1 MRTPPCRSLPPPPA
15 RQRDACSPTPHARRR
30 RGRVLAT
37 IWSAGSAGSRHW
49 PPACCTCRCCCWRGG
64 CRPWFPTGKAA
75 VPPAHCRWWTWN
87 TWAKSPPPPPAVP
100 PPPAAP
106 AASRLRTTPV
116 VRAEERAER
125 ESPEAS
131 EALRVVE
138 LPPRETR
145 PEPPAPVTPPHPP
158 ARRSAYLRG
167 MPPGL
172 LPEDQAPVN
181 AGTAPSPDVRPGPR
195 YQADAS
201 ESELEAGGYQV
212 IYDLIA
218 ERRVR
223 EWRDAGMTEVYMPL
237 PGTRRLMACPLE
249 IVMRRSSGPCRLVEP
264 DDPALANIGDAREVL
279 SMLRIYH
286 RGQPVWRGPGPYR

>member
-1 MRTPPCRSLPPPPA
+1 MPLASAPSGPPTGRLRADAA
-15 RQRDACSPTPHARRR
+15 REAQARPRPGDHMERWQRGIAA
-30 RGRVLAT
+30 LAT
-37 IWSAGSAGSRHW
+37 GLLHLSLLLLAWWMPPLVSDRKGGSAAG
-49 PPACCTCRCCCWRGG
+49 ALQVVDVEYVGEE
-64 CRPWFPTGKAA
+64 
-75 VPPAHCRWWTWN
+75 
-87 TWAKSPPPPPAVP
+87 PPPPPAVP
-100 PPPAAP
+100 PPSAAP

-131 EALRVVE
+131 EALRMVE

>member
-1 MRTPPCRSLPPPPA
+1 SSHPLLALRLFYSLLTILPPP
-15 RQRDACSPTPHARRR
+15 SST
-30 RGRVLAT
+30 L
-37 IWSAGSAGSRHW
+37 
-49 PPACCTCRCCCWRGG
+49 
-64 CRPWFPTGKAA
+64 FPY
-75 VPPAHCRWWTWN
+75 
-87 TWAKSPPPPPAVP
+87 
-100 PPPAAP
+100 
-106 AASRLRTTPV
+106 TTLF
-116 VRAEERAER
+116 R
-125 ESPEAS
+125 S
-131 EALRVVE
+131 
-138 LPPRETR
+138 
-145 PEPPAPVTPPHPP
+145 
-158 ARRSAYLRG
+158 RSAYLRG

-264 DDPALANIGDAREVL
+264 DDPA
-279 SMLRIYH
+279 
-286 RGQPVWRGPGPYR
+286 P

>member
-1 MRTPPCRSLPPPPA
+1 
-15 RQRDACSPTPHARRR
+15 
-30 RGRVLAT
+30 
-37 IWSAGSAGSRHW
+37 
-49 PPACCTCRCCCWRGG
+49 
-64 CRPWFPTGKAA
+64 
-75 VPPAHCRWWTWN
+75 
-87 TWAKSPPPPPAVP
+87 
-100 PPPAAP
+100 
-106 AASRLRTTPV
+106 
-116 VRAEERAER
+116 
-125 ESPEAS
+125 
-131 EALRVVE
+131 
-138 LPPRETR
+138 
-145 PEPPAPVTPPHPP
+145 PPAPVTPPHPP

-249 IVMRRSSGPCRLVEP
+249 IGMRRSPGERKSVVEGKAGEP
-264 DDPALANIGDAREVL
+264 
-279 SMLRIYH
+279 
-286 RGQPVWRGPGPYR
+286 